1 MIVSINEQTF
11 VQEVLTSDK
20 PVIVHFWAPWCG
32 LCRAIEP
39 ILATFQFRWEDE
51 IQLVGLNADLS
62 LRLASAYRLTTLPTL
77 ILFQSGNVIHRLE
90 AFQGREGLYQHLEK
104 MVVNLVPQSV

>member
-1 MIVSINEQTF
+1 MIVSINEKTF
-11 VQEVLTSDK
+11 AQEVLPSDK
-20 PVIVHFWAPWCG
+20 PVLVHFWAPWCG

-39 ILATFQFRWEDE
+39 ILATFQSRWENE
-51 IQLVGLNADLS
+51 IKLVGLNADLS
-62 LRLASAYRLTTLPTL
+62 LRLASAYRLRTLPTL

-90 AFQGREGLYQHLEK
+90 AFRGREELHQNLEK